1 MNEPPVR
8 YNALI
13 QMILCRWR
21 ESLRQPEGI
30 FWTFVFP
37 ALLAVALGVAF
48 RGNARP
54 DPSAVVVVQDAGAEA
69 VAASLARDGG
79 LKVDRLPRGEAD
91 RRLRAGKAAIL
102 VIPGDPVTFRFDP
115 DRPESVLA
123 RHAADGALQRAAGR
137 RDPVAVAFQPVTE
150 QGSRYID
157 FLVPGLLGMNLM
169 GGGVWGIGWVIVE
182 MRIRKLLKL
191 QLTTPMRR
199 RDFLLSHILAR
210 LAFVPIETV
219 PLLLLAR
226 GLFGV
231 STAGSYAA
239 LAAVSLAGAFAF
251 AGIGTLV
258 ASRAQSSNVV
268 MGLINL
274 VTLPSFVL
282 SGVFFS
288 TSRFPDFVQ
297 PLLRVLPLTALVDA
311 LRGVMTDGASVAAV
325 SPQLLVLGVWS
336 LLSFLLALK
345 LFRWS

>member
-1 MNEPPVR
+1 VTE
-8 YNALI
+8 
-13 QMILCRWR
+13 
-21 ESLRQPEGI
+21 
-30 FWTFVFP
+30 
-37 ALLAVALGVAF
+37 
-48 RGNARP
+48 
-54 DPSAVVVVQDAGAEA
+54 AGA
-69 VAASLARDGG
+69 
-79 LKVDRLPRGEAD
+79 
-91 RRLRAGKAAIL
+91 
-102 VIPGDPVTFRFDP
+102 
-115 DRPESVLA
+115 
-123 RHAADGALQRAAGR
+123 
-137 RDPVAVAFQPVTE
+137 
-150 QGSRYID
+150 RYID

-169 GGGVWGIGWVIVE
+169 GGGVWGIGWVVVE

-199 RDFLLSHILAR
+199 RDFLLSQILSR
-210 LAFVPIETV
+210 LAFVPLETV

-226 GLFGV
+226 WLFGV
-231 STAGSYAA
+231 SPAGSWGA

-288 TSRFPDFVQ
+288 TSRFPELLQ
-297 PLLRVLPLTALVDA
+297 PLLRALPLTALVDA
-311 LRGVMTDGASVAAV
+311 LRATMTEGATVAALT
-325 SPQLLVLGVWS
+325 PQLLVLGAWS